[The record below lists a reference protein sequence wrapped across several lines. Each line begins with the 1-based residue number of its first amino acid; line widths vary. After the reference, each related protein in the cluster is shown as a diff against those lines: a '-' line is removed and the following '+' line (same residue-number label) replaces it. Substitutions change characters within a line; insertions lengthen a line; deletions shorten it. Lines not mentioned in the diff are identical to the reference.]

1 MGSEEILHRV
11 FGYPAFRGMQHDII
25 EHVAG
30 GGNALVLMP
39 TGGASRSAT
48 RFPP

>member
-1 MGSEEILHRV
+1 MLPSRMPPVLSSLPCLHSPMGSEEILHRV

-30 GGNALVLMP
+30 WC
-39 TGGASRSAT
+39 
-48 RFPP
+48 